1 MGLPVVNYHF
11 ELQSF
16 EPFQSTGSGKQKMF
30 CTSKYIAG
38 LLMFQSS
45 WVVKQHQRR

>member
-16 EPFQSTGSGKQKMF
+16 EPFQSTGSGKTEDVLYF
-30 CTSKYIAG
+30 EVHCRS
-38 LLMFQSS
+38 FN
-45 WVVKQHQRR
+45 VPE